1 MQSHANDLVR
11 DGVVEEFWT
20 NCRAAWARL
29 PNTGL
34 FLGLL
39 AGWLLLFQ
47 FLGNGT
53 FGYRDLSTPSL
64 FQWMWRVYGSTMTD
78 DGHGYVVPF
87 VVLALFYWKRE
98 ELLAVPIRS
107 WWPGLILLAAALAF
121 HVAAYTVQQPRVSI
135 VALFAGIYAIMGIAW
150 GPAWLRASF
159 FPFVLFAF
167 SVPLGMQGELV
178 TFPLRL
184 LVTAV
189 VEFIGKNLL
198 FFDVVAEGTML
209 KNSVTG
215 YEFEVAAACSG
226 IRSLFGIILLAV
238 TYGYL
243 LFRMSWRWWAMVAAA
258 LPLAVVGNVVRL
270 LVIIIAAELGGEKG
284 QEWGKAAHD
293 SSFFSLVPYV
303 PAFLGLWYLGEWLNR
318 HHPSAKSDNSTPA
331 KGSPP

>member
-1 MQSHANDLVR
+1 MPSQVDHLER

-39 AGWLLLFQ
+39 AGWVLLFQ

-64 FQWMWRVYGSTMTD
+64 FQWMWRVYGSSMTD

-107 WWPGLILLAAALAF
+107 WWPGLVLLGAALAF

-135 VALFAGIYAIMGIAW
+135 LALFLGIYAIMGVAW

-159 FPFVLFAF
+159 FPFVLFGFA
-167 SVPLGMQGELV
+167 VPLGMQGELV

-184 LVTAV
+184 LATRI
-189 VEFIGKNLL
+189 VEFISTTVLR
-198 FFDVVAEGTML
+198 FDVVAEGTLL

-243 LFRMSWRWWAMVAAA
+243 LFRMSRRWWIMVAAA

-270 LVIIIAAELGGEKG
+270 LVIIVAAEIGGEKG

-293 SSFFSLVPYV
+293 NSFFSLVPYV
-303 PAFLGLWYLGEWLNR
+303 PAFLGLWYLGEWLGR
-318 HHPSAKSDNSTPA
+318 RKPVGDAPGGADVGGAKP
-331 KGSPP
+331 